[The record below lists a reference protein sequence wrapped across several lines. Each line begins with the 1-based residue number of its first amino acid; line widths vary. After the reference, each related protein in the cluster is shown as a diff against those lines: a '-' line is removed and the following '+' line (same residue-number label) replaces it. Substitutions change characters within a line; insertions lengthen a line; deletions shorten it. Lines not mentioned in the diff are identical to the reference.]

1 MQALQGINTLIKTGQ
16 DSKMATNQDQ
26 NNQYYAHLVAGLH
39 GAPSANARP
48 VKHGQAMPVFGAER
62 NFTRLNYSTEDEHL
76 KDMVRELTSI
86 GSDT

>member
-1 MQALQGINTLIKTGQ
+1 
-16 DSKMATNQDQ
+16 MATDQDQ

-62 NFTRLNYSTEDEHL
+62 NPSHPFYTSEDERL
-76 KDMVRELTSI
+76 KDLVKGLTCP
-86 GSDT
+86 GSQINV

>member
-48 VKHGQAMPVFGAER
+48 IKHGPMPIASTER
-62 NFTRLNYSTEDEHL
+62 PFKHSNFSTEDERL
-76 KDMVRELTSI
+76 KDLAKELTGTQFDI
-86 GSDT
+86 

>member
-48 VKHGQAMPVFGAER
+48 IKHGPMPIASTER
-62 NFTRLNYSTEDEHL
+62 PFKHSNYSTEDERL

>member
-1 MQALQGINTLIKTGQ
+1 
-16 DSKMATNQDQ
+16 MATNQDQ

-39 GAPSANARP
+39 GAPSTNARP
-48 VKHGQAMPVFGAER
+48 IKYGPMPIASAER